1 VGVNAE
7 LGRFTTFLN
16 LLDMCAVAVPA
27 GAVAGLP
34 FGVSCIGPAFSDLVQ
49 LDMARRVMGAGIPAP
64 ATWAEA
70 RRGRLSPPGALI
82 AVVGGHLSGQ
92 PLNHQLTERGARL
105 LGPART
111 ADCYRLHALATD
123 PPKPGLRRVDAGG
136 GPVAAEIWELPPVAF
151 AEFVAAVPPPMTIGP
166 VLLEDGTSVPGFL
179 CEPVALSDAPDIT
192 VYGGWRSYRAA
203 SITAQAPARTRS

>member
-1 VGVNAE
+1 
-7 LGRFTTFLN
+7 
-16 LLDMCAVAVPA
+16 MCAVAVPA

-49 LDMARRVMGAGIPAP
+49 LDMARRVVGTGILAP

-70 RRGRLSPPGALI
+70 RRGRLSPPGVLL
-82 AVVGGHLSGQ
+82 AVVGAHLYGQ

-111 ADCYRLHALATD
+111 AGCYRLHALATD

-136 GPVAAEIWELPPVAF
+136 GPVALEIWELPPVAF
-151 AEFVAAVPPPMTIGP
+151 AEFVAAVPTPMAIGP

-179 CEPVALSDAPDIT
+179 CEPAALSDAPDIT
-192 VYGGWRSYRAA
+192 EHGGWLNYLAA
-203 SITAQAPARTRS
+203 STPAQSPAGTRS

>member
-27 GAVAGLP
+27 ATVAGLP

-49 LDMARRVMGAGIPAP
+49 LDMARRVVSTGMSAST
-64 ATWAEA
+64 TWREA
-70 RRGRLSPPGALI
+70 RRGRLRPPGALI
-82 AVVGGHLSGQ
+82 AVVGAHLSGQ

-111 ADCYRLHALATD
+111 AGCYRLHALATD
-123 PPKPGLRRVDAGG
+123 PPKPGLRRVDTGG
-136 GPVAAEIWELPPVAF
+136 DSVAVEIWELPPVTF
-151 AEFVAAVPPPMTIGP
+151 AEFVAAVPAPMAIGQ
-166 VLLEDGTSVPGFL
+166 VLLEDGASVSGFL
-179 CEPVALSDAPDIT
+179 CEQVALHDAPDIT
-192 VYGGWRSYRAA
+192 VHGGWLDYLAA
-203 SITAQAPARTRS
+203 STPA